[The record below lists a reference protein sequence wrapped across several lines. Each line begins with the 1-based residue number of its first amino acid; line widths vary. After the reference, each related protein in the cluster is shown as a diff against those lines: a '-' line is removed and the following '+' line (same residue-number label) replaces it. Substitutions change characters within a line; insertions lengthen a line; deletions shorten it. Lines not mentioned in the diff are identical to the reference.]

1 MAQRRKPRAAT
12 APERLHRTVDV
23 PQANKL
29 ENVRQLAAAVRDGVR
44 DAAALLQMLDVD
56 ERHFAYYRQAAVI
69 LGVVTSSPEG
79 RLALTERGRDLLA
92 TGEGSLEERACFL
105 DAIRGARALKPF
117 TSFFLGEE
125 LAPEEIAKRLQ
136 SFTDLSFSTAKRR
149 AATLLQWRKYVT
161 SRPSHVSGP
170 AVPDVASEIEAR
182 VKRHN
187 ALAKQELKAWL
198 QQIDPTEFEK
208 IVARLFAALGYVDVK
223 PVGGARD
230 GGVDVEAARL
240 GPGQHREPIAVQ
252 VKRYSHP
259 VGPRVVRELIGT
271 VATGRY
277 VKGILV
283 TTSEFTTQ
291 AQEEGARDVRIQL
304 ITGLDLV
311 DLLAE
316 NGVAVRY
323 GKYQEISAGE

>member
-44 DAAALLQMLDVD
+44 DPAALLQMLDVD
-56 ERHFAYYRQAAVI
+56 ERHFAYYRQAGVI

-79 RLALTERGRDLLA
+79 RLTLTERGRNLLA

-105 DAIRGARALKPF
+105 EVIRNARALKPF

-125 LAPEEIAKRLQ
+125 LAQEDIAKRLQ
-136 SFTDLSFSTAKRR
+136 SFTDLSFSTAMRR
-149 AATLLQWRKYVT
+149 AATLIQWRKYVT
-161 SRPSHVSGP
+161 ARPTIIGP
-170 AVPDVASEIEAR
+170 AVPDVASEIETR

-187 ALAKQELKAWL
+187 ALAKQEFKVWL
-198 QQIDPTEFEK
+198 QQLDPSEFEK

-252 VKRYSHP
+252 VKRYNHP

-271 VATGRY
+271 VATGRF

-291 AQEEGARDVRIQL
+291 AQEEAARDVRIQL

-323 GKYQEISAGE
+323 GKYREISRSE